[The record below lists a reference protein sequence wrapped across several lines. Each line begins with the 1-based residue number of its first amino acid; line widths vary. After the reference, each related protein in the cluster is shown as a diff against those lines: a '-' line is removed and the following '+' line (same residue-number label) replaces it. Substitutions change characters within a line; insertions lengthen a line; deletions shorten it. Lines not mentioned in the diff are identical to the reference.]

1 MDFFQVMAV
10 RLSIAELTPNTSE
23 AKKVEIAT
31 VSTLS
36 VVFRGEVL
44 IIEAV
49 KPAMKTAIV
58 VRLR

>member
-44 IIEAV
+44 
-49 KPAMKTAIV
+49 
-58 VRLR
+58 